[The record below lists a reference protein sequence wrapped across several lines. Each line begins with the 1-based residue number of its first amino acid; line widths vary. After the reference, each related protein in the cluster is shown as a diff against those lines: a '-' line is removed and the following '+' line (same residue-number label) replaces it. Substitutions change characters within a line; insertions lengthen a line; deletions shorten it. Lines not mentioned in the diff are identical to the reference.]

1 MNPQA
6 ETLNRT
12 IREIN
17 PSVYDL
23 LSEKGRNIFF
33 PSKGLVAQGL
43 DAKGKKINASI
54 GMAIEDDGS
63 PLRLN
68 AIDKLLNMSP
78 EEVFPYASSSGKPEL
93 RDIWKNIIREKNPT
107 LGDHPISRPVVTNAL
122 THGLSMCGYLFVNE
136 GDKIIMPDLFWG
148 NYKLLFEN
156 AYGGKLDQFSLFT
169 DSGNFNSAGLEE
181 KLNSPGEK
189 KILLLNFP
197 NNPTGYTPTIN
208 EVTEITSIINNA
220 ADKGKKIVLFTD
232 DAYFGLVYEPEIY
245 IESIFTPMAN
255 LHKNVLAV
263 KVDGATKEDYAWG
276 FRVGFITFSN
286 KLMNDEMAKCL
297 EAKAA
302 GAVRGNISSC
312 AHLSQSLLYAAYNSP
327 DYKEDK
333 KRKFELLNFRYKK
346 VKQVIRDKYS
356 QSEYFNIVPNNSGY
370 FMCLKLKEID
380 AEEVRQ
386 VLLKDYDTGLMA
398 IGDMI
403 RIAYSSLSADLIE
416 QLFENITNACSDVK
430 MSGGNRY
437 QTRL

>member
-6 ETLNRT
+6 EALNNS
-12 IREIN
+12 IKVIN
-17 PSVYDL
+17 HSVYDL
-23 LSEKGRNIFF
+23 LSEKGRNIYF
-33 PSKGLVAQGL
+33 PSKGLIAQGL

-68 AIDKLLNMSP
+68 AIDKLLNMPP
-78 EEVFPYASSSGKPEL
+78 EEVYPYASSSGKPEL
-93 RDIWKNIIREKNPT
+93 REIWKSIIREKNPS
-107 LGDHPISRPVVTNAL
+107 LGNHPISKPVVTNAL

-156 AYGGKLDQFSLFT
+156 AYGGKLDQFTLFT
-169 DSGNFNSAGLEE
+169 DNGNFNTAGLKE

-189 KILLLNFP
+189 KVLLLNFP
-197 NNPTGYTPTIN
+197 NNPTGYTPTFN
-208 EVTEITSIINNA
+208 EVKEITSIVYNA
-220 ADKGKKIVLFTD
+220 AEKGKKIVLFTD
-232 DAYFGLVYEPEIY
+232 DAYFGLVYEPEIFT
-245 IESIFTPMAN
+245 ESIFTPMAN

-286 KLMNDEMAKCL
+286 KLMNDKMAKCL
-297 EAKAA
+297 EDKAA

-312 AHLSQSLLYAAYNSP
+312 AHLSQSLLYAAYNSR

-333 KRKFELLNFRYKK
+333 KRKYELLKFRYNKA
-346 VKQVIRDKYS
+346 KQVISEKYS
-356 QSEYFNIVPNNSGY
+356 QCEYFDIIPNNSGY
-370 FMCLKLKEID
+370 FMCLKLKGIN

-386 VLLKDYDTGLMA
+386 VLLKNYDTGLMA
-398 IGDMI
+398 IGDLI
-403 RIAYSSLSADLIE
+403 RVAYSSLAADLIE
-416 QLFENITNACSDVK
+416 QLFENIYNACVDVK
-430 MSGGNRY
+430 SSK
-437 QTRL
+437 